1 MRADHA
7 SLLHAHAR
15 SDRVSERVLSRL
27 LQDGFGPR
35 ILRGVAI
42 FVVAFV
48 TLFVGSMQNAYA
60 AEPLA
65 GPTPT
70 FIGDGKTGLPSIG
83 RVAVV
88 NDRGAPRVTLAAG
101 AGYGF
106 TESLVP
112 NLDGQLA
119 PFGARGP
126 GGAGSHHRLSGS
138 LAVAFQPLTFLSAA
152 LMFDGRFDKH
162 PDDANGSSSSTLG
175 EGPRLF
181 VRAGRALSPSMALG
195 GQLGVWVPGAEAPS
209 FRFDATTIDA
219 VVIGTL
225 TPPKADLAVSINA
238 GFRLDQS
245 GKSVDRPASLR
256 PGDRL
261 SLMVSD
267 SNAVLVGVGASKL
280 VGAKVEVLADTT
292 WNILVGDKA
301 PSAFDSPLRLGVG
314 GRYHVNDTRTLQI
327 EVSPE
332 VVLSGRPAQG
342 PGVPLV
348 PIEPRFSFLVGAR
361 YTLPFGAGAAAAQN
375 GETTQPQTN
384 KPPPVNPMVQ
394 TVKGRITKEGSAP
407 DGADSGIANA
417 HVTITVTAA
426 DGTVGLE
433 RSADTGADGTFA
445 IGDLGLGRAKVS
457 VKAAGYE
464 DGSAELEVKQ
474 GTPDLVIALKRVIK
488 AGQLRGLVRSFN
500 GKPLAATIRV
510 EPLNVETK
518 TDSDG
523 TFQIDVPPGSYEVVI
538 AAPGHAGQ
546 RRPVQVEENGVTI
559 LNADLRPGGSN

>member
-1 MRADHA
+1 M
-7 SLLHAHAR
+7 
-15 SDRVSERVLSRL
+15 
-27 LQDGFGPR
+27 PR
-35 ILRGVAI
+35 PILRALAI
-42 FVVAFV
+42 FVVAV
-48 TLFVGSMQNAYA
+48 VVAVLPAPWGVAPARA
-60 AEPLA
+60 AEP
-65 GPTPT
+65 TPSST
-70 FIGDGKTGLPSIG
+70 GSMFIGDGKTGLPSIG

-101 AGYGF
+101 AGYGL
-106 TESLVP
+106 TESSGVP
-112 NLDGQLA
+112 GD
-119 PFGARGP
+119 
-126 GGAGSHHRLSGS
+126 AGSHHRLSGS
-138 LAVAFQPLTFLSAA
+138 LAAAFQPLTFLSGA
-152 LMFDGRFDKH
+152 LMFDGRWDKH

-181 VRAGRALSPSMALG
+181 VRAGRAVSPSSPSLSVG
-195 GQLGVWVPGAEAPS
+195 GQVGVWVPGAEAPS

-219 VVIGTL
+219 VLIGTW
-225 TPPKADLAVSINA
+225 TPPKADLALSTNV

-245 GKSVDRPASLR
+245 GKSVDRPARLR

-267 SNAVLVGVGASKL
+267 SNAVLLGVGGSKL
-280 VGAKVEVLADTT
+280 IGGRVELLADTT
-292 WNILVGDKA
+292 WSILVGDKA

-314 GRYHVNDTRTLQI
+314 GRYHINDARTLQI

-332 VVLSGRPAQG
+332 VGLSGRPAQG
-342 PGVPLV
+342 PTLPLV

-361 YTLPFGAGAAAAQN
+361 YTLPFGAGALPPPGAQ
-375 GETTQPQTN
+375 TVTQPQTN
-384 KPPPVNPMVQ
+384 KPPPSNPMAQ
-394 TVKGRITKEGSAP
+394 TVRGRVTKEGTP
-407 DGADSGIANA
+407 ADAADAGIANA
-417 HVTITVTAA
+417 HVTITVTAG
-426 DGTVGLE
+426 DGAASLE

-445 IGDLGLGRAKVS
+445 IGDLGSGRAKITAR
-457 VKAAGYE
+457 AAGYE
-464 DGSAELEVKQ
+464 E
-474 GTPDLVIALKRVIK
+474 GTVEIEIGAPGAGAAPSVAIALKRVIK